1 MKMRND
7 ILKHNSQKYMDVIG
21 LNTLILLS
29 TNLFPT
35 NEDIKNYTDGIVK
48 IELKEYLFKSRTM
61 LVARVNRYIYD
72 LEMDELKN
80 FDEYINNYLIKNDK
94 KNNSEDF
101 EIISYKEKKNN
112 TKKNKSKENLKT
124 WLKNI

>member
-7 ILKHNSQKYMDVIG
+7 IFKQNSQKYMDVIG
-21 LNTLILLS
+21 LNTLLLLS
-29 TNLFPT
+29 TNLFPS

-48 IELKEYLFKSRTM
+48 IELREYLFKSRTM

-72 LEMDELKN
+72 LDMDELKK
-80 FDEYINNYLIKNDK
+80 FDEYINNFLSINDTK
-94 KNNSEDF
+94 KASEDS
-101 EIISYKEKKNN
+101 EIIPYKEKKSI